1 MGGAATLVGVKR
13 VGDSMPREEWDD
25 TMPLPGDIVQGVAP
39 SCSAGDDQEQRLAAY
54 SAARTRSELSNL
66 LSLLSRR
73 SSSVWVKVQ
82 RGGVTLELRTRVTS
96 YRGSNLYRRYTVMA
110 AGDDRHV
117 AVLGDMTPQ
126 RCTELQGESL
136 KPLKRSKLKRK
147 FQKFH
152 LCETEMSRSVVNMDG
167 ISSAFDRKK
176 NICYDWKKK
185 KAIYLPDRNATLV
198 SSILFKPFPT
208 DRCVDAVTRRAMAW
222 FSAAVSSGAPLV
234 FVNVQTELFWSTS
247 TVRSRHNQ
255 QASKSSLLPVK
266 QLLAVRLWFLPG
278 THEIPVLVSPEEGET
293 RFGLDIKRTEEGFI
307 YISSV
312 SRGSAADRAGL
323 LSLCDEASKSR
334 NLLVISRLEGRGI
347 IPAEASPEGLIRC
360 CDQAGIK
367 AALATAI
374 RELEEVRLHVM
385 AWPNHR
391 PCSANCKMDAG
402 HGLLLP
408 PAVTSS
414 PQNLHAKA

>member
-126 RCTELQGESL
+126 RCTELQ
-136 KPLKRSKLKRK
+136 
-147 FQKFH
+147 
-152 LCETEMSRSVVNMDG
+152 EMSRSVVNMDG